1 MSAPKDTGPEVTRD
15 DPMIAA
21 EWALGLL
28 EGEELLAARGKA
40 ATDPDFAWRKQWWD
54 DWFAPLTD
62 GMAGAEPGDQVWDG
76 IAARIAAQQATADV
90 AAASPEAPA
99 VNVVALE
106 ARVRRWQWV
115 AGISSMAAA
124 VALALFLFAAPRA
137 WKRFAAQLH
146 ALPDRHLRWL
156 GGFVTAGGIL
166 ALWLARRPA
175 LAADEA
181 LRGAI
186 QGVITANGLTILH
199 QPIHALETGLPVGAE
214 CLARFADSSVRGPDQ
229 WFNEA
234 AQVGLGIELEM
245 LAFRNALATA
255 AHVPSTCY
263 LSINASPEAVLS
275 GQVLAKEEV
284 REVTPFSKIS
294 LKISAF
300 SILTI

>member
-1 MSAPKDTGPEVTRD
+1 MSAPEDTGPEVTRD

-40 ATDPDFAWRKQWWD
+40 ATDAHFAWRKEWWD

-124 VALALFLFAAPRA
+124 VALALFLSSPLGSPVAPPVQIAAAEPMVA
-137 WKRFAAQLH
+137 T
-146 ALPDRHLRWL
+146 
-156 GGFVTAGGIL
+156 V
-166 ALWLARRPA
+166 
-175 LAADEA
+175 
-181 LRGAI
+181 
-186 QGVITANGLTILH
+186 
-199 QPIHALETGLPVGAE
+199 PIGETGLRLDVTYIPESEKMLVAAIG
-214 CLARFADSSVRGPDQ
+214 LTADGVHDHELWLVPADGSALQS
-229 WFNEA
+229 
-234 AQVGLGIELEM
+234 LGVV
-245 LAFRNALATA
+245 A
-255 AHVPSTCY
+255 P
-263 LSINASPEAVLS
+263 
-275 GQVLAKEEV
+275 GEV
-284 REVTPFSKIS
+284 RSMALPATVTAKLSDGAS
-294 LKISAF
+294 LVLTREPIGGKPAGKDAGPVVAKGAF
-300 SILTI
+300 SRV